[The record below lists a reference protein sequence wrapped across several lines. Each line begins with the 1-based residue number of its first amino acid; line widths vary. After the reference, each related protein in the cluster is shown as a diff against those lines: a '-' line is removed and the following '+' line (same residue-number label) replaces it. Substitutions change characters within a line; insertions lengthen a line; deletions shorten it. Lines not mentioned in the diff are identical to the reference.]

1 MDQLNHYRELIKKIL
16 TEYYELD
23 LRSPQPNVEVMI
35 ALDETHDQYLWF
47 QMSWEGKRRVRE
59 VLAHLRIQNGKI
71 WIEED
76 WTEDGIAA
84 DLIRSGVPRSNIV
97 LGFTT
102 LTNDRLQNA
111 RSLERFSNGAIVP
124 FLTSRW
130 RSLCKACIAPLL
142 L

>member
-1 MDQLNHYRELIKKIL
+1 MDQLNRYRELIKKIL

-35 ALDETHDQYLWF
+35 AFDETHDQYLWF

-84 DLIRSGVPRSNIV
+84 DLIRSGVPRSDIV
-97 LGFTT
+97 LGFHPPEK
-102 LTNDRLQNA
+102 
-111 RSLERFSNGAIVP
+111 RSLTECAI
-124 FLTSRW
+124 
-130 RSLCKACIAPLL
+130 A
-142 L
+142 